1 MEYAKIVAVTGLPG
15 LFELVSSKS
24 DGAIVR
30 SLDDKSTK
38 FVSSRVHNFSH
49 LESIE
54 VYTVRDNVNL
64 VDIFTA
70 MDQSGEKAPDDRDNS
85 AVKKYF
91 EKVYPELD
99 FDRVYSSDMKKMVK
113 WFGVLKSNDVEIKLR
128 EVTEEAPEE
137 ETAVVEEV
145 APAKVEKPKAAKE
158 AKEEQETEAPKKE
171 AKAAPAKTT
180 VKKEKEEASEETE
193 EKKEAAPKKKAAPK
207 AKKEDAEGEAET
219 PAKKKAAPK
228 KEAKK

>member
-30 SLDDKSTK
+30 SLEDKSTK
-38 FVSSRVHNFSH
+38 FVSSRIHNFSH

-64 VDIFTA
+64 VDIFNA
-70 MDQSGEKAPDDRDNS
+70 MQASGENLPDEKDNA

-91 EKVYPELD
+91 EKVYADLD

-113 WFGVLKSNDVEIKLR
+113 WFGVLQSNNIEIKLR
-128 EVTEEAPEE
+128 EAAPEE
-137 ETAVVEEV
+137 AGVEEAVAVEEV
-145 APAKVEKPKAAKE
+145 AAPAKAEKPKAAKKEVAE
-158 AKEEQETEAPKKE
+158 AAGE
-171 AKAAPAKTT
+171 
-180 VKKEKEEASEETE
+180 E

-207 AKKEDAEGEAET
+207 AKKEEAEGNGEEKKEAAPKKKAAPKAKKEEGDAT
-219 PAKKKAAPK
+219 EEAPKKKAAPK
-228 KEAKK
+228 KDAKK